1 MLTNSI
7 LIQTDDGRRYDSS
20 IQYNRIIDD
29 PYYRKPKLP
38 LLRPILA
45 MLTIVG
51 VITCLVM
58 SENLGVSSFPFAVT
72 TDSKYLRTK
81 PNIGIGSSSIDETSV
96 DDAKEQQ
103 QEGQSNDE
111 EHNALALADD
121 DVDDELR
128 GTADDDT
135 RYDIVEDID
144 EHSEENGSID
154 NTAADINEKIEK
166 SNIDHPDIDGD
177 IQEEEG
183 NKEDLEKHIEG
194 REDDTTSYGAG
205 NTRLGNTYGIGTY
218 TNSAN
223 VSVPA
228 VPLSPATNS
237 GHGNSGRVRESTFTS
252 TTSNN
257 SGVYNHSANSYTGSN
272 SSSLVANGGATS
284 RTSSNGIGSVG
295 KDTNSEGGSSAA
307 EDNVIEE
314 DDIHTYD
321 SININSSD
329 EADEKIVATN
339 KNDKYKY
346 APVADFGETNF
357 DSNKNGG
364 KSNMDNIED
373 DNINFTKE
381 QQLPKESP
389 SAIYRTITNMVDV
402 DDDGELFD
410 EDDQS

>member
-1 MLTNSI
+1 MMAKSVHSKYNNTPPSTMKSPSHMLTNSI

-58 SENLGVSSFPFAVT
+58 SENLGVSSFQFGVT

-103 QEGQSNDE
+103 EQEEEQSNDE

-135 RYDIVEDID
+135 RYDIAEHID
-144 EHSEENGSID
+144 EHGEDNDGID
-154 NTAADINEKIEK
+154 NTAAGIANEKIEK
-166 SNIDHPDIDGD
+166 SNSDHPDIDGD

-194 REDDTTSYGAG
+194 GEDDTTSYGAG

-218 TNSAN
+218 TNPGN

-228 VPLSPATNS
+228 VLQPPSPATNS
-237 GHGNSGRVRESTFTS
+237 GHGNIGRVR
-252 TTSNN
+252 
-257 SGVYNHSANSYTGSN
+257 
-272 SSSLVANGGATS
+272 
-284 RTSSNGIGSVG
+284 GI
-295 KDTNSEGGSSAA
+295 
-307 EDNVIEE
+307 
-314 DDIHTYD
+314 YF
-321 SININSSD
+321 
-329 EADEKIVATN
+329 
-339 KNDKYKY
+339 YFY
-346 APVADFGETNF
+346 YF
-357 DSNKNGG
+357 
-364 KSNMDNIED
+364 
-373 DNINFTKE
+373 
-381 QQLPKESP
+381 Q
-389 SAIYRTITNMVDV
+389 
-402 DDDGELFD
+402 
-410 EDDQS
+410 